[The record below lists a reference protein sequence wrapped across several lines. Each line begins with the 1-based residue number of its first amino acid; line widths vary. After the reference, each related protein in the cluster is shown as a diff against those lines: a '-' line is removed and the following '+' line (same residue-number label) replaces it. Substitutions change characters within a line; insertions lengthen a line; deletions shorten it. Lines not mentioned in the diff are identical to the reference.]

1 MRPRSLPAP
10 RRLAHVALYVSDI
23 ERSRHFYS
31 EVLGL
36 LFSEE
41 HVLWRELPLARV
53 VSAVLARV
61 PNFAHGQIE
70 RAVPF
75 HYRGA
80 HATLCFLSCGE
91 RHHDLVLTEM
101 HDPVR
106 GTTRPVSGN
115 ALRGLSFMLAVSP
128 ECYAERLRAR
138 GLEPRWVKD
147 AVFGERLEVEDP
159 DGRTVGFLAPEA
171 LVSPAPPAPLAY
183 LRSAEIRTTHLA
195 QSLPRWRA
203 LGFQPGEPVSE
214 ELAPGH
220 TRLSC
225 ALGTGE
231 VPAPGVVLVEER
243 TPQGVVPMGG
253 HSLDH
258 LAFEMNP
265 PTPVEGDPAVV
276 RQMASRLRRAG
287 LRILAGP
294 LLHDPVEGDGTW
306 GRNHSVYAL
315 DEDGHVL
322 ELYSGMEPYTG
333 ARTPHEG
340 LLYAPSSSG
349 MKPS

>member
-1 MRPRSLPAP
+1 MPSRPVPAP
-10 RRLAHVALYVSDI
+10 RRLSHVALYVSDL

-61 PNFAHGQIE
+61 PSFAHGRIE
-70 RAVPF
+70 RTVPF

-80 HATLCFLSCGE
+80 HATLCFLSCGA

-106 GTTRPVSGN
+106 GATRPVSGS
-115 ALRGLSFMLAVSP
+115 ALRGLTFALAVHP
-128 ECYAERLRAR
+128 ERYAERLRTR
-138 GLEPRWVKD
+138 GLEPRRVKD
-147 AVFGERLEVEDP
+147 AVFGERLEVDDP
-159 DGRTVGFLAPEA
+159 DGRPVGFIGPDPT
-171 LVSPAPPAPLAY
+171 VSSAPPAPLAY
-183 LRSAEIRTTHLA
+183 LQSAAIRTANLA
-195 QSLPRWRA
+195 RSLPRWQA

-214 ELAPGH
+214 ELGPGH

-225 ALGTGE
+225 ALGTAE
-231 VPAPGVVLVEER
+231 VPSPGVVLVEER
-243 TPQGVVPMGG
+243 TREGVVPAEG

-265 PTPVEGDPAVV
+265 PTPVEGDPALV
-276 RQMASRLRRAG
+276 RHMATRLRHAG

-315 DEDGHVL
+315 DEDGHML

-333 ARTPHEG
+333 ERMPRDRARRG
-340 LLYAPSSSG
+340 LDARG
-349 MKPS
+349 